1 MKFIV
6 TAGGQGTK
14 LWPLSR
20 NDAPKQ
26 FQKIV
31 GTESV
36 FAQNIKT
43 LLKEHSPQDIYISTK
58 RKYVKHVLEQA
69 PQISLKNLIVE
80 PDYEKNR
87 GPGEGLAFLKLS
99 LIAPDEPFM
108 LIQADDLRIPEEN
121 FLQFIK
127 DCETICI
134 KEKKFI
140 TGGEKALLPE
150 MGADYIK
157 LGDKLKSPTEVEF
170 YQCSEFI
177 QRLNDYKKT
186 EQLVSSFHVV
196 THVNHLCCYP
206 DMILDAYKK
215 YKPDWYKALMEI
227 KDVFGAPDEETQ
239 TNKIYSQM
247 EAGPTEL
254 VTQHL
259 MNEGQFII
267 ALANFDWVDFGTWDN
282 VASYTELY
290 GNKRKK
296 TLMINSEGVYGKA
309 QEGKLVVIYGL
320 KNVIVADTP
329 DALLVIDKEQTSKIS
344 EIVKEL
350 KKKGLDT
357 FL

>member
-20 NDAPKQ
+20 NSTPKQ
-26 FQKIV
+26 FQPIV
-31 GTESV
+31 GSESV
-36 FAQNIKT
+36 FAQNVKT
-43 LLKEHSPQDIYISTK
+43 LLKQHSPSDIFISTK

-69 PQISLKNLIVE
+69 PQISIKNLIVE
-80 PDYEKNR
+80 PDHEKNR

-99 LIAPDEPFM
+99 IIAPNEPFM
-108 LIQADDLRIPEEN
+108 LIQADDLRIYEKD

-127 DCETICI
+127 DCEAVFK
-134 KEKKFI
+134 KELKFI
-140 TGGEKALLPE
+140 TGGEKATLPE

-157 LGDKLKSPTEVEF
+157 LGDKIKSNTQVEF
-170 YQCSEFI
+170 YDCAEFI
-177 QRLNDYKKT
+177 PRLNDYKKT

-196 THVNHLCCYP
+196 THVNHLTCYP
-206 DMILDAYKK
+206 EMILGAYKQH
-215 YKPDWYKALMEI
+215 KPDWYEALMKI
-227 KDVFGAPDEETQ
+227 KEFMDTPDEEEK
-239 TNKIYSQM
+239 TNEIYAQM

-259 MNEGQFII
+259 FTEDKFVI

-282 VASYTELY
+282 VKSYTELY

-296 TLMINSEGVYGKA
+296 NVLIDSEGSYARA
-309 QEGKLVVIYGL
+309 QDGKLVVIYGV

-329 DALLVIDKEQTSKIS
+329 DALLVIDKDQTAKIS
-344 EIVKEL
+344 DIVKEL
-350 KKKGLDT
+350 RKKDFDT